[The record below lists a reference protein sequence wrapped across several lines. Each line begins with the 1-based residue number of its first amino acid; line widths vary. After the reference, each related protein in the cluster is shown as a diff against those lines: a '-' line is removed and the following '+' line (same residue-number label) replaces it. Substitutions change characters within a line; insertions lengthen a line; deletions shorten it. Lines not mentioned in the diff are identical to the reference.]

1 MTHWTF
7 TVITDSATRRGRGGG
22 VAEEETVASW

>member
-22 VAEEETVASW
+22 AEEETAANW